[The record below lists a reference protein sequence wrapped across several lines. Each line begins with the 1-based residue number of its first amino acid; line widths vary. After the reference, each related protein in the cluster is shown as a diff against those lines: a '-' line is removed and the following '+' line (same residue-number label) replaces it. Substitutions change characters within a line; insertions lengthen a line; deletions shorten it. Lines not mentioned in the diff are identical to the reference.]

1 MRVARKSER
10 FTSQKS
16 GLASKL
22 LSSVEPVLEIES
34 PVKEK
39 ESEHKSS
46 NITPVPIESKKEI
59 TRTTPNRLQSRPGY
73 NNDLID
79 DLLGFG
85 KPKRQE
91 HVQPKP
97 APVVEQKS
105 TFADKFIEEVKE
117 TNRIIRNQKNQRN

>member
-1 MRVARKSER
+1 MARKTER

-16 GLASKL
+16 GLASRL

-46 NITPVPIESKKEI
+46 NIIPVPIESKKEI

-85 KPKRQE
+85 KPKRQ
-91 HVQPKP
+91 
-97 APVVEQKS
+97 
-105 TFADKFIEEVKE
+105 
-117 TNRIIRNQKNQRN
+117 